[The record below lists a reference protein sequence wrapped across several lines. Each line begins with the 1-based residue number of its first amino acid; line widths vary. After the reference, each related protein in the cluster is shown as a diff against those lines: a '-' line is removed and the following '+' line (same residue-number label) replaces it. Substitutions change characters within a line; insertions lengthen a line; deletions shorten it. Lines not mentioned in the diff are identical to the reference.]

1 MSNAHVKIC
10 GVKDL
15 EIAEHAIK
23 CGASFLGFVFF
34 KDSKRNI
41 SIEQC
46 DKILNV
52 IDGRVKTVAVTVDPS
67 NDDLKIYS
75 KKE

>member
-1 MSNAHVKIC
+1 MSKAYVKIC

-15 EIAEHAIK
+15 EIANHAIK

-34 KDSKRNI
+34 KNSRRNI
-41 SIEQC
+41 TVKQC

-52 IDGRVKTVAVTVDPS
+52 IDLS
-67 NDDLKIYS
+67 LIHI
-75 KKE
+75 